1 MTDQAIRQGFQN
13 LKPGKQYENLYYSAV
28 ARSEADWYVGLN
40 ATRALTTKFNAQ
52 LSSGRVQTPTLAM
65 IAHREEEIKNFKPQ
79 TYYQIKA
86 STKQGVTFTWR
97 SNKGESRIFNKDQA
111 TSLLQKLEKETL
123 IVQKIERKQKKSY
136 PKTLYD
142 LTDLQRDANRIF
154 GFSGKQTLNAMQKL
168 YEQHKVLT
176 YPRTDS
182 KYLSQDIVPTLKER
196 VSACGIGDYREVA
209 SKIKK
214 QPIKA
219 SKLFVDDA
227 KVSDH
232 HAIIPTEE
240 PVNLSK
246 LTDQERKIYDL
257 VVRRFLAVL
266 MPPVVYEEVQVIAES
281 KGERFTVKGR
291 NTVQLGFKEIYQDD
305 SQEDAKIPE
314 FKENEQIE
322 GIRYSLDKG
331 ETQPPEYL
339 TEGTLL
345 HAMEN
350 PGAFLDKS
358 EKHATQT
365 LKATGGLGTVATRA
379 DIIEKLFATHY
390 IEKRGKYLH
399 VTSKGKQLLDL
410 VPSDLRSPLLT
421 AEWEE
426 KLAQIAKGKMNK
438 DAFIQEIK
446 GYTKEIVREIKNKDV
461 TFKHD
466 NMTGTKCPECG
477 KLMLEVKTR
486 NGRMLVCQDRSCK
499 GKKNIAKKTNARCP
513 NCHKRMEIRGEG
525 DGKTF
530 SCVCGYREKLSA
542 FEKRKAKQQKN
553 HASKRDVNK
562 YLKKQDDDFTNNALQ
577 EALSKWKNKS

>member
-142 LTDLQRDANRIF
+142 LTDLQRDVNRIF